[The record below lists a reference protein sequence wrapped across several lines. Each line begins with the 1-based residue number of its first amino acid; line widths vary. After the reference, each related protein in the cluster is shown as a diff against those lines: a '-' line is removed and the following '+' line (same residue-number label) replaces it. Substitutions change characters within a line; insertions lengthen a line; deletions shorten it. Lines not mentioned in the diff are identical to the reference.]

1 MFRVLQLSTSAVRF
15 SGSPKPVVATLCP
28 LYQQTAGFK
37 WVPPRTT
44 GHSANTHRSNRAKEG
59 LFHGKDI
66 RSGHTISFSHKR
78 SKRKFRPNV
87 QNKRLW
93 SDALNDWVRFK
104 ITTVAIRSVDHYGGI
119 DNYLLNL
126 DERLVKD
133 SNYVTKMRRLI
144 SAALYHQGK
153 LAPKFAQYLG
163 YSKTP
168 PPIGWTRLTK
178 VGDYYY
184 EEGTPVRGEES
195 DTALA

>member
-1 MFRVLQLSTSAVRF
+1 MLTLIVLST
-15 SGSPKPVVATLCP
+15 
-28 LYQQTAGFK
+28 
-37 WVPPRTT
+37 
-44 GHSANTHRSNRAKEG
+44 G

-104 ITTVAIRSVDHYGGI
+104 ITTAGIKAVDHYGGV

-126 DERLVKD
+126 DEKLVSD

-144 SAALYHQGK
+144 SAAKYHQGT
-153 LAPKFAQYLG
+153 LAPKFVRYLG
-163 YSKTP
+163 YDITP
-168 PPIGWTRLTK
+168 PPVGWTKLTK
-178 VGDYYY
+178 VGDYFY
-184 EEGTPVRGEES
+184 EEGTPVLGEPEEAS
-195 DTALA
+195 EASAVLA